1 MVSKGRFAY
10 LPDLSFALIWM
21 FWVGTLR
28 GRNLDGGTLKRT
40 KKIRIKTGGRKVKKK
55 KGGGRD
61 PQDEGIKRGY
71 TIPSGRWDLPAC
83 LLEQPSSAGRASAR
97 ERARRRARRDAT
109 REQHTTQRRSPAHCT
124 FYSGADRAG
133 ESEHGNAREGRML
146 YVPDTAGGHMIHV
159 SSFG

>member
-55 KGGGRD
+55 KGGGETHKTKESREAT
-61 PQDEGIKRGY
+61 PFPRAGG
-71 TIPSGRWDLPAC
+71 TC
-83 LLEQPSSAGRASAR
+83 LLACWSSPPQQVERAR
-97 ERARRRARRDAT
+97 ERERDGEREETRRGSSTRRSEGHPRTARFT
-109 REQHTTQRRSPAHCT
+109 RERTGPGSPSTAMHGRGGCFTCRTQLVVT
-124 FYSGADRAG
+124 
-133 ESEHGNAREGRML
+133 
-146 YVPDTAGGHMIHV
+146 
-159 SSFG
+159 